1 MMNQR
6 VLVVDDDISV
16 LETIQKILTHAGF
29 RVDTAENGNE
39 CLEILE
45 KGFSGL
51 ILMDVVMPK
60 MDGWDTIEEIVNR
73 DLVKNTIIVMLTG
86 ELEPSK
92 KMDHLKEYVLDYIT
106 KPFDYKNFVNIV
118 REYLSY
124 LS

>member
-1 MMNQR
+1 
-6 VLVVDDDISV
+6 
-16 LETIQKILTHAGF
+16 
-29 RVDTAENGNE
+29 VDTAENGNE